1 MSEEEHSVGVI
12 FNAFDLNKDGRLTFS
27 DMRLGFQNMGVDIA
41 DEELKEMMDA
51 VSWTCVTAYISKT
64 NRLH

>member
-51 VSWTCVTAYISKT
+51 VS
-64 NRLH
+64 